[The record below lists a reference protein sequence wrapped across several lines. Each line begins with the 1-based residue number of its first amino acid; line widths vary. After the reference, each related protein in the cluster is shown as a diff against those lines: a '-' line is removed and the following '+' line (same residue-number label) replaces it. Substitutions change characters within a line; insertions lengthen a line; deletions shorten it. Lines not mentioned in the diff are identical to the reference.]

1 MEVVRVMTEENH
13 IRYYL
18 ADDDGLPVESVLGF
32 LKFKDNTGY
41 ARNTLRMHCQ
51 RLVLP

>member
-1 MEVVRVMTEENH
+1 MKVVRVMTEENR

-18 ADDDGLPVESVLGF
+18 ADDDGLPVEPVLRF

-41 ARNTLRMHCQ
+41 ARNLAHGCIAST
-51 RLVLP
+51 